1 MKGPHGAVR
10 ADAPPLS
17 LLSPHAVPS
26 LRPGHEPLGQ
36 LRFTM
41 LSQNIEAREE
51 AREVQAMK
59 KRELY

>member
-1 MKGPHGAVR
+1 MR